1 MESEVVME
9 WGEVGVFT
17 EYTLCVG
24 GEGERLTG
32 SSVLKEVC
40 PV

>member
-1 MESEVVME
+1 M
-9 WGEVGVFT
+9 GGGGGRVFT
-17 EYTLCVG
+17 EYTFVG

-32 SSVLKEVC
+32 SSVLKEVW